1 MVKSLRRAAVA
12 SRLRPLFGF
21 VVPLMVAGC
30 VQQGGDR
37 AAWEGY
43 DASSA
48 AAAAA
53 STADTGAATEKTLT
67 KKGTRIPRPMRRPDH
82 LADQARPTITEAPEG
97 GGKSMDRPLPQEGG
111 AEEVAAVPPVPPDT
125 VKLRNRRFD
134 MRKLRGLSRRQVVHL
149 FGPPYRQY
157 PHLTRLIWEYGDDRC
172 QLSIFFFQDLA
183 SGSYKSLAWE
193 IRTESDSRAARDA
206 CLGSLLKRTTLK

>member
-1 MVKSLRRAAVA
+1 MLPPFR
-12 SRLRPLFGF
+12 F
-21 VVPLMVAGC
+21 VVPLILAAC
-30 VQQGGDR
+30 VQQGGER

-43 DASSA
+43 DISSA
-48 AAAAA
+48 PAVSADGGKAARKAPV
-53 STADTGAATEKTLT
+53 KR
-67 KKGTRIPRPMRRPDH
+67 GTDIPRPMRRPDH
-82 LADQARPTITEAPEG
+82 LADQAHPALEESSPSVREGVEKTAPAAEDA
-97 GGKSMDRPLPQEGG
+97 GKM
-111 AEEVAAVPPVPPDT
+111 AAVPPAPSDT
-125 VKLRNRRFD
+125 LKLRNQRFD

-157 PHLTRLIWEYGDDRC
+157 PHLTRLIWEYGDERC

-193 IRTESDSRAARDA
+193 IRTENGSRAARDA

>member
-1 MVKSLRRAAVA
+1 MLPPFR
-12 SRLRPLFGF
+12 F
-21 VVPLMVAGC
+21 VVPLILAAC
-30 VQQGGDR
+30 VQQGGER

-43 DASSA
+43 DMSPAPVVSA
-48 AAAAA
+48 DGGKAIQETPAKRA
-53 STADTGAATEKTLT
+53 TA
-67 KKGTRIPRPMRRPDH
+67 IPRPMRRPDH
-82 LADQARPTITEAPEG
+82 LADQARPEITEAPEG
-97 GGKSMDRPLPQEGG
+97 GGKSTDRPLSQKGG
-111 AEEVAAVPPVPPDT
+111 AKEMAAAPPVPPDT

-157 PHLTRLIWEYGDDRC
+157 PHLTRLIWEYGDERC

-193 IRTESDSRAARDA
+193 IRTESDSRAAHDA